1 MSQPTVLAVDG
12 NSLLHR
18 AFHASARSGF
28 RIDGRP
34 AWAVRGLLSQ
44 LVAAVDRVC
53 ADAVVVGFDDRGN
66 SSRKKRWP
74 TYKAHR
80 VPKPETLESQ
90 LDLAVVVL
98 RAPRRR
104 SSWSRPGWRRTTS
117 LASVAAQAPALGART
132 VVATSDR
139 DSFSLIDEHTRMLRI
154 LNGGVDASPLLDPA
168 RLAMVTGVRPEQY
181 SDLAALRGD
190 ASDNLPGVSG
200 FGAKTA
206 VKLLTELDTAEAAFA
221 DALAGGERCRAAVG
235 SAPGQD
241 AGDPR
246 GPGALRPQPRGHG
259 DGRDRRARPRP
270 GAGGSGVLPLD
281 EETVRSVFTR
291 FELHVP
297 AAIRALTPQGAHP
310 VGRADLRRPAL
321 VGPRR
326 PAVRPLPQLV
336 PSAPA
341 YVQETCSERLALGVT
356 DGQGRRIVAV
366 VVTYNRLPLLAAPG
380 RPAGRGPGAR
390 RGAGGRQRVD
400 RRHGR
405 RGCEDAPVSSR
416 TLPTN
421 TGGAG
426 GFHDG
431 LAWAVERGA
440 DLVWLMDD
448 DGLPDPDCLGRLLEH
463 PDLDFWGP
471 VVVDEDDPG
480 PAGLPDPAAGR
491 HPRRARDG
499 RGPGGRHGRR
509 DPRRGHP
516 LQRRARHPR
525 PGRADRAAA
534 RGVLHLGR
542 RRRVPL
548 ARQRA
553 PAPGPRR
560 WWTRDRAP
568 PERGRPRHA
577 G

>member
-90 LDLAVVVL
+90 LDLAVDVL
-98 RAPRRR
+98 RALGVVVVVP
-104 SSWSRPGWRRTTS
+104 PGLEADDV

-154 LNGGVDASPLLDPA
+154 LNGGVDASPLLDPV
-168 RLAMVTGVRPEQY
+168 RLAMVTGVRPAQY

-221 DALAGGERCRAAVG
+221 DALAGGERCRTAVG
-235 SAPGQD
+235 AS
-241 AGDPR
+241 
-246 GPGALRPQPRGHG
+246 
-259 DGRDRRARPRP
+259 RAKTLATPEARERYDLNRAVMTMVTTAELGLDLAP
-270 GAGGSGVLPLD
+270 GAGAGVLPLD

-297 AAIRALTPQGAHP
+297 AAIRALTLKEPTRSIEPTFVDPRWSAP
-310 VGRADLRRPAL
+310 PA
-321 VGPRR
+321 PRF
-326 PAVRPLPQLV
+326 APLPQLV

-341 YVQETCSERLALGVT
+341 YVQETL
-356 DGQGRRIVAV
+356 
-366 VVTYNRLPLLAAPG
+366 
-380 RPAGRGPGAR
+380 
-390 RGAGGRQRVD
+390 
-400 RRHGR
+400 
-405 RGCEDAPVSSR
+405 
-416 TLPTN
+416 
-421 TGGAG
+421 
-426 GFHDG
+426 F
-431 LAWAVERGA
+431 
-440 DLVWLMDD
+440 
-448 DGLPDPDCLGRLLEH
+448 
-463 PDLDFWGP
+463 
-471 VVVDEDDPG
+471 
-480 PAGLPDPAAGR
+480 
-491 HPRRARDG
+491 
-499 RGPGGRHGRR
+499 
-509 DPRRGHP
+509 
-516 LQRRARHPR
+516 
-525 PGRADRAAA
+525 
-534 RGVLHLGR
+534 
-542 RRRVPL
+542 
-548 ARQRA
+548 
-553 PAPGPRR
+553 
-560 WWTRDRAP
+560 
-568 PERGRPRHA
+568 
-577 G
+577 